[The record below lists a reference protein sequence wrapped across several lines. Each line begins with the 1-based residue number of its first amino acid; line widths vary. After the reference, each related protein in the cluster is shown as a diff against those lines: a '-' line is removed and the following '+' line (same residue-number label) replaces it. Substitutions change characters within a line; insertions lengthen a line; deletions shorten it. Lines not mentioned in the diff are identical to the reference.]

1 MDGNIEPE
9 AIIIDSSNVDTSKPG
24 TYTVT
29 YRVADKTGNIGT
41 ATRVV
46 IVGTEPI
53 EDTTAPVI
61 TLLGEKT
68 IYLTVGDTYEEPG
81 AIAKDD
87 VDGEFE
93 VTDIDSSAVDVN
105 TPGEYEVIYRAKDSA
120 GNGQQPPKL

>member
-68 IYLTVGDTYEEPG
+68 IYLTVGDTYM
-81 AIAKDD
+81 KSL
-87 VDGEFE
+87 V
-93 VTDIDSSAVDVN
+93 
-105 TPGEYEVIYRAKDSA
+105 
-120 GNGQQPPKL
+120 QLPKMM